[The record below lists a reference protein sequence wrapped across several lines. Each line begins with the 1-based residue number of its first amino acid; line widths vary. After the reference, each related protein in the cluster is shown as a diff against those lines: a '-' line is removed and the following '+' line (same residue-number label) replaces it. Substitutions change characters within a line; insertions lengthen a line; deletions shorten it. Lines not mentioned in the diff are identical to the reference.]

1 MSDSRPRIASKQFVY
16 RVVYSIDTLY
26 FHKSPI
32 GTLRASG
39 FTSTMDSLS
48 AIAASGLRSRMQ
60 ELDILANN
68 LANTSTRG
76 YKADRELYS
85 LYTSN
90 DASGVA
96 EGGTETPWIKA
107 TWVDFAQGT
116 TAPTGNPS
124 DVALVGKG
132 FLAVRGS
139 SGTLYTRN
147 GSLKVTSK
155 GDLVAAED
163 RAVLDASGNPVK
175 LNPSLPYDIDRGGVL
190 TQGGNTV
197 AQLSVVEFS
206 NPAGLVKAGQAYF
219 RASGS
224 GVVATPAIATE
235 VHQGQLEESN
245 AGPAEGAVRLVDVM
259 RQFEMLQ
266 KAITLGAEMDK
277 QAISEVAKVN
287 P

>member
-1 MSDSRPRIASKQFVY
+1 
-16 RVVYSIDTLY
+16 
-26 FHKSPI
+26 
-32 GTLRASG
+32 
-39 FTSTMDSLS
+39 MDKLS
-48 AIAASGLRSRMQ
+48 AIAASGLRARMQ

-68 LANTSTRG
+68 LANTSSRG
-76 YKADRELYS
+76 YKADREMYS
-85 LYTSN
+85 LYSSS
-90 DASGVA
+90 DASGELDA
-96 EGGTETPWIKA
+96 AATTQPWIKS
-107 TWVDFAQGT
+107 TWTDFAQGT
-116 TAPTGNPS
+116 VAPTGNPL

-132 FLAVRGS
+132 FLAVRGA

-147 GSLKVTSK
+147 GSLKMTAK

-163 RAVLDASGNPVK
+163 RAVLDTNGNPVK
-175 LNPSLPYDIDRGGVL
+175 LDPAQSYEIDRTGAV
-190 TQGGNTV
+190 TQGGNAV

-206 NPAGLVKAGQAYF
+206 NPAGLVKSGQSYF
-219 RASGS
+219 QSIGS
-224 GVVATPAIATE
+224 SNVAKPAVETE

-245 AGPAEGAVRLVDVM
+245 AGPAEGAVRLVSVM

>member
-1 MSDSRPRIASKQFVY
+1 
-16 RVVYSIDTLY
+16 
-26 FHKSPI
+26 
-32 GTLRASG
+32 
-39 FTSTMDSLS
+39 
-48 AIAASGLRSRMQ
+48 MQ

-68 LANTSTRG
+68 LANTSSRG

-85 LYTSN
+85 LYSSA
-90 DASGVA
+90 DASGSDQGAVEA
-96 EGGTETPWIKA
+96 QPWIKS

-116 TAPTGNPS
+116 TASTGNPS

-139 SGTLYTRN
+139 RGTLYTRN

-155 GDLVAAED
+155 GDLVATED
-163 RAVLDASGNPVK
+163 RAVLDANGNPVK
-175 LNPSLPYDIDRGGVL
+175 LNPSLPYEIDRGGVV

-206 NPAGLVKAGQAYF
+206 NPAGLVKAGQSYF
-219 RASGS
+219 QTASS
-224 GVVATPAIATE
+224 SVVATPAIATE

-266 KAITLGAEMDK
+266 KAITLGDEMDK

>member
-1 MSDSRPRIASKQFVY
+1 M
-16 RVVYSIDTLY
+16 DT
-26 FHKSPI
+26 
-32 GTLRASG
+32 
-39 FTSTMDSLS
+39 LS
-48 AIAASGLRSRMQ
+48 AIAASGMRARMQ

-68 LANTSTRG
+68 LANTSSRG
-76 YKADRELYS
+76 YKADREVYS
-85 LYTSN
+85 LYTSG
-90 DASGVA
+90 DASGA
-96 EGGTETPWIKA
+96 PESGSATQPWLKS

-116 TAPTGNPS
+116 TASTGNPS

-163 RAVLDASGNPVK
+163 RAVLDANGNPVK
-175 LNPSLPYDIDRGGVL
+175 LNPSLPYEIDRGGVV
-190 TQGGNTV
+190 TQAGNTV

-219 RASGS
+219 QASGS
-224 GVVATPAIATE
+224 GVVATPAINTE

>member
-1 MSDSRPRIASKQFVY
+1 M
-16 RVVYSIDTLY
+16 DT
-26 FHKSPI
+26 
-32 GTLRASG
+32 
-39 FTSTMDSLS
+39 LS
-48 AIAASGLRSRMQ
+48 AIAASGMRARMQ

-68 LANTSTRG
+68 LANTSSRG
-76 YKADRELYS
+76 YKADREVYTLYAS
-85 LYTSN
+85 G
-90 DASGVA
+90 DASG
-96 EGGTETPWIKA
+96 TPESGASTQPWLKS

-116 TAPTGNPS
+116 TASTGNPS

-139 SGTLYTRN
+139 TGTLYTRN

-163 RAVLDASGNPVK
+163 RSVLDSNGNPVK
-175 LNPSLPYDIDRGGVL
+175 LNPSLPYQIDQGGVV
-190 TQGGNTV
+190 TQEGNTV

-206 NPAGLVKAGQAYF
+206 NPGGLVKAGQAYF
-219 RASGS
+219 QASGS